1 MDLYWKACIKVS
13 AIYLWIYLAY
23 HPNEGGKVVREEDS
37 SPTTSNV
44 FTKVGAI
51 GD

>member
-13 AIYLWIYLAY
+13 AIYLWMSY
-23 HPNEGGKVVREEDS
+23 HPNEGGKFVREEDS
-37 SPTTSNV
+37 SPNTSNV